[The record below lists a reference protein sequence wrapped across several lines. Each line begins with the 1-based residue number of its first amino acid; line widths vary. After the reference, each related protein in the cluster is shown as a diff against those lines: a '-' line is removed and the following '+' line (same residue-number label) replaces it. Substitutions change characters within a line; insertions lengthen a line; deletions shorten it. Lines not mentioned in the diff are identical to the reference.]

1 MKNVKVIINEQHSL
15 MDEQVNILNEKFSDN
30 WEIFPVPANGWTLE
44 EMKKVYEELK
54 DGYIVIFASPIP
66 YLIREL
72 SYGLGLDH
80 GSDGYVKNGAS
91 MVLIFHNDKREKKE
105 LPNGKIIQTVAQTGW
120 QLI

>member
-1 MKNVKVIINEQHSL
+1 MKSVKVIMNEQHSL
-15 MDEQVNILNEKFSDN
+15 MKEQENILNEKFSDN

-54 DGYIVIFASPIP
+54 DGYTIIFASPIP

-72 SYGLGLDH
+72 SYSLGLDH

-120 QLI
+120 ELV